1 MSVRG
6 IENQMQITRAAEL
19 AKEASSQLKRTE
31 LMQDYQAVQARAL
44 AAQEA
49 QKVANTLET
58 QEVVF
63 DKDKEGGGGS
73 DEQKQQRQ
81 KQQQP
86 LSEEAELPVSSG
98 EHTIDIR
105 I

>member
-63 DKDKEGGGGS
+63 EKDHEGGGNS
-73 DEQKQQRQ
+73 AEEQKNKRQ
-81 KQQQP
+81 HQQP
-86 LSEEAELPVSSG
+86 LSEEAELPVSAG